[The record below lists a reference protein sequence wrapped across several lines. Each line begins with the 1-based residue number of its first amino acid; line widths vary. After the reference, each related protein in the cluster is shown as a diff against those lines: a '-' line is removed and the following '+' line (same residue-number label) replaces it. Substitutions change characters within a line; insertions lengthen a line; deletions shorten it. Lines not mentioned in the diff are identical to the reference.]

1 MFQTLAVDGAVT
13 GWVVYTPIFGTP
25 HLTRTNMTSPQE
37 TTSILKRI
45 LQTNG
50 LDLLRSPQRLRGLL
64 TDQAPQQPR
73 RERDVLVH
81 AVNSP
86 IFERAWQAG
95 SGSLGGLAQWLAD
108 EHGYATDLCQW
119 AEKTWVL
126 ALSLHPTPSRRSAE
140 SPRPLAT
147 GQPMSS
153 TPHGPH
159 SFQTGSSVG
168 RQTGLSAEALI
179 AQLQNGTLSH
189 QQRFEIGQALARIG
203 DPRPGVGLRG
213 DGLPDIAWIQI
224 PGGQVRIDPEAPTGF
239 LSLLPFRRTFEVRP
253 FQMAKFPVTNAQF
266 QAFFS
271 ATDGYHFWT
280 WWKDI
285 NKSRD
290 APCFPGKEQAN
301 EPRVNVT
308 WYDAIAFC
316 RWFSAKTG
324 TTIRLPT
331 EWEWRQAATG
341 GDPTRDYPWGSEWD
355 SSRCSS
361 RESMATAV
369 GMYPAGSSLQGLH
382 DITGNVWEWGLNRPE
397 TTPSRPDTVQVE
409 RYGTRAILGGF
420 WNSQPQDLK
429 TFIRSYTASDD
440 HTSYLGFRLVQEH

>member
-1 MFQTLAVDGAVT
+1 MPQTSASGQKKLGCWHSASIPLPREGVQNPLGHLRQGNQCLRRPTVLIRFRLARQWEGRPDSLQKRSLHNYRT
-13 GWVVYTPIFGTP
+13 GRS
-25 HLTRTNMTSPQE
+25 RTNSA
-37 TTSILKRI
+37 S
-45 LQTNG
+45 
-50 LDLLRSPQRLRGLL
+50 
-64 TDQAPQQPR
+64 
-73 RERDVLVH
+73 
-81 AVNSP
+81 
-86 IFERAWQAG
+86 
-95 SGSLGGLAQWLAD
+95 
-108 EHGYATDLCQW
+108 
-119 AEKTWVL
+119 
-126 ALSLHPTPSRRSAE
+126 RSAK
-140 SPRPLAT
+140 LW
-147 GQPMSS
+147 
-153 TPHGPH
+153 HGSAILDPAWAFEEMVCPISH
-159 SFQTGSSVG
+159 GS
-168 RQTGLSAEALI
+168 
-179 AQLQNGTLSH
+179 
-189 QQRFEIGQALARIG
+189 RF
-203 DPRPGVGLRG
+203 P
-213 DGLPDIAWIQI
+213 
-224 PGGQVRIDPEAPTGF
+224 GQVRIDPEAPTGF